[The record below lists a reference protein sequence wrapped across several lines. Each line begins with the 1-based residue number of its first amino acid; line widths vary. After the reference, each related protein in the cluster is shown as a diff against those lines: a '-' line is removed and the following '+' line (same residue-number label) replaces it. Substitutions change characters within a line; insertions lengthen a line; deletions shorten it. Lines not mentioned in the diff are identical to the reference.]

1 LTRSVDIYKFNAM
14 FVSVCCDL
22 SSSDHEQSVA
32 VLLKQYGFA
41 KVQADVYEHTSINDE
56 YVKRLKRDIDRLTD
70 SYDTVRIYQYPL
82 ENTLQ
87 ISTLKDKKWR
97 KLIVRA

>member
-1 LTRSVDIYKFNAM
+1 
-14 FVSVCCDL
+14 
-22 SSSDHEQSVA
+22 
-32 VLLKQYGFA
+32 
-41 KVQADVYEHTSINDE
+41 
-56 YVKRLKRDIDRLTD
+56 LKRDIDRLTD
-70 SYDTVRIYQYPL
+70 SYDAVRIYQYPL

>member
-1 LTRSVDIYKFNAM
+1 M

-32 VLLKQYGFA
+32 ALLKQYGFA
-41 KVQADVYEHTSINDE
+41 KIQAKVYEHTAINDE

-70 SYDTVRIYQYPL
+70 SYDAVRIYQYPL

>member
-1 LTRSVDIYKFNAM
+1 M

-56 YVKRLKRDIDRLTD
+56 YVKRLKRDIDRLSD
-70 SYDTVRIYQYPL
+70 SYDSVRIYQYPL

-87 ISTLKDKKWR
+87 ISTLKDT

>member
-1 LTRSVDIYKFNAM
+1 M
-14 FVSVCCDL
+14 FVAVCCDL
-22 SSSDHEQSVA
+22 SSSDHDKQVA
-32 VLLKQYGFA
+32 ALLKQYGFA
-41 KVQADVYEHTSINDE
+41 KAQERVYEHTSINEE

-70 SYDTVRIYQYPL
+70 SYDNVRIYQYPL